1 MKIIEK
7 IGINDNTKKI
17 TKIDLSI
24 IIVLTLIYG
33 ILSFIKLGD
42 TKVPLTYK
50 DFDNESN
57 EIIVTLNDVS
67 NINRMRYYTGNNLGE
82 INVFFSL
89 DGDNYKDITSIK
101 IDSVFAWND
110 IYLNGVAKYIKFVST
125 SETGTLGEVKFYDNY
140 DRVIPMIIDINNPL
154 TDEIDLV
161 PDEINYMNSTYFDE
175 IYYARSAYEYVNKI
189 NCYEWTHPPLGKL
202 LIAIPI
208 ALFGFSPFNY
218 RLMGN
223 IFGILLIPIM
233 YVLAK
238 KIFKNSKWAILAAL
252 LMTFDN
258 FHFAH
263 TRIALIDV
271 FQICFILLSVIF
283 MKEYIDLE
291 KNDNFK
297 KKFKYL
303 LLSGT
308 FIGCALATKWNAA
321 YACLGLA
328 IVFFIHLLKQYNF
341 NVITFFKKNITVN
354 NVLKYLLILVFIPYA
369 LYYLSFMFFD
379 NIAKT
384 LTIVY
389 YIVISLFLII
399 QLFIFIYKDKY
410 LFKLFIVSCISFIW
424 IPIIIYISSYIFFPT
439 ISYYDGSLK
448 GILDI
453 SKMMYDYHANLNA
466 THPFSSVWYQWPI
479 MYKPVW
485 LYTNNTLS
493 GLKRTI
499 TDIGNP
505 AIWWIGILAFIYLV
519 ISLIKNRDQN
529 NILILIF
536 ILTTFIPYV
545 FIGRIMYMYHYFITL
560 PFVMLG
566 ITTFIKWITD
576 KTQSNKVYY
585 SYITLVII
593 TFIIFYPIVSG
604 IPIKSE
610 YIDALKWLTQWHF

>member
-1 MKIIEK
+1 M
-7 IGINDNTKKI
+7 
-17 TKIDLSI
+17 
-24 IIVLTLIYG
+24 
-33 ILSFIKLGD
+33 
-42 TKVPLTYK
+42 
-50 DFDNESN
+50 
-57 EIIVTLNDVS
+57 
-67 NINRMRYYTGNNLGE
+67 
-82 INVFFSL
+82 
-89 DGDNYKDITSIK
+89 
-101 IDSVFAWND
+101 
-110 IYLNGVAKYIKFVST
+110 
-125 SETGTLGEVKFYDNY
+125 
-140 DRVIPMIIDINNPL
+140 
-154 TDEIDLV
+154 
-161 PDEINYMNSTYFDE
+161 
-175 IYYARSAYEYVNKI
+175 
-189 NCYEWTHPPLGKL
+189 
-202 LIAIPI
+202 
-208 ALFGFSPFNY
+208 
-218 RLMGN
+218 
-223 IFGILLIPIM
+223 
-233 YVLAK
+233 
-238 KIFKNSKWAILAAL
+238 
-252 LMTFDN
+252 
-258 FHFAH
+258 
-263 TRIALIDV
+263 
-271 FQICFILLSVIF
+271 
-283 MKEYIDLE
+283 
-291 KNDNFK
+291 
-297 KKFKYL
+297 
-303 LLSGT
+303 
-308 FIGCALATKWNAA
+308 
-321 YACLGLA
+321 
-328 IVFFIHLLKQYNF
+328 
-341 NVITFFKKNITVN
+341 
-354 NVLKYLLILVFIPYA
+354 
-369 LYYLSFMFFD
+369 
-379 NIAKT
+379 
-384 LTIVY
+384 
-389 YIVISLFLII
+389 
-399 QLFIFIYKDKY
+399 
-410 LFKLFIVSCISFIW
+410 
-424 IPIIIYISSYIFFPT
+424 